1 MPKPRT
7 KPKKYRPNILLRAV
21 NYEKDG
27 SIVLN
32 FRSFRKGNL
41 VNDKSVQNLLFDP
54 RAFKEY
60 DGNVYSKIK
69 FINFGNCDY
78 ITDHTLILIS
88 QLCHH
93 VEKLTLSH
101 CTYISDYGII
111 SVVSHNPNLKWL
123 DISSTWA
130 SHECIAAVSDYCTN
144 LQKIWASGS
153 NIAFL
158 PDNIVNLQYL
168 KYLNLQNNCIAALP
182 RSTANLNGK
191 CILILTGNPLIFPPL
206 HAIDRKSAATF
217 KRYVEN
223 IDHILHGGV
232 GVTTSKKENTHK
244 ENNGGSTTIE
254 TDINT
259 TEQTL
264 PMVKMAGAGHLEP
277 HLHQV
282 QVLVAEIDYE
292 KQYNFY
298 SRSAMLT
305 EEKCDDLKQEEQDQ
319 DQTGVAS
326 IDYEKDFNLY
336 SSQATLI
343 DNCSEFRQEE
353 QEQTGVASIDYEKE
367 FNLYRSQI

>member
-1 MPKPRT
+1 MPKPKT
-7 KPKKYRPNILLRAV
+7 KPKNKRPNVLSRAV

-32 FRSFRKGNL
+32 FRAFRKGNL

-60 DGNVYSKIK
+60 NGDVYSKIK

-111 SVVSHNPNLKWL
+111 SVVSHNPKLKWL
-123 DISSTWA
+123 DISSTWGT
-130 SHECIAAVSDYCTN
+130 HECLAAVTEYCTN
-144 LQKIWASGS
+144 MEKIWASGS
-153 NIAFL
+153 SIAFL
-158 PDNIVNLQYL
+158 PDNIANLQRL
-168 KYLNLQNNCIAALP
+168 KYLNLQNNCIASLP
-182 RSTANLNGK
+182 RSTANLKGK

-206 HAIDRKSAATF
+206 YVVDRNHAASF
-217 KRYVEN
+217 KRYLDGLDSV
-223 IDHILHGGV
+223 LHGGV
-232 GVTTSKKENTHK
+232 TSKKNTNK
-244 ENNGGSTTIE
+244 KNNGSI
-254 TDINT
+254 DINT
-259 TEQTL
+259 DTDTTETL

-277 HLHQV
+277 QLYQV

-305 EEKCDDLKQEEQDQ
+305 EENCDEFKQEEQEQ

-336 SSQATLI
+336 RSQATLI
-343 DNCSEFRQEE
+343 ENCSEFRQEE